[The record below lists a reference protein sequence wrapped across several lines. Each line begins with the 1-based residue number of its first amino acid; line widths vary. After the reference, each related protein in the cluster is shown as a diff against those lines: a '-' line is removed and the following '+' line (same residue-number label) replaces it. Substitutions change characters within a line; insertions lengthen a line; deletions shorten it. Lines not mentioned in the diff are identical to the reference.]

1 MKMFDILTALI
12 FLEVTILLLRS
23 VRGERVNSKKRKI
36 YVDTSALM
44 DGRILSI
51 AEAGFIGDDLVIPRS
66 AIRELQLLADGKDS
80 EKRSRARIGMETVNA
95 LERVVFCNTEVLAD
109 PLDRTP
115 VDERLIQLAKENKG
129 LIFTCDYNLQK
140 VAETEHI
147 EVLNPNRLASE
158 LKSEFASGE
167 KFKLKISAEGQNPKQ
182 GIGYLPEGTMVVVD
196 NAAKNIGAE
205 ITVMFEKYIQTNSGR
220 MIFAKKVA
228 KAPTTEAKTGTEK
241 NKEQNKE
248 LRTKETKAPR
258 TKARSN
264 QSRESA
270 RKRDSRR

>member
-228 KAPTTEAKTGTEK
+228 KAQKTGTEK

-264 QSRESA
+264 QSRELG

>member
-23 VRGERVNSKKRKI
+23 VRGEKVNSKKRKI

-228 KAPTTEAKTGTEK
+228 KTPTTEAKTGTEK

-248 LRTKETKAPR
+248 FRTKETKAPR

-264 QSRESA
+264 QSRESG

>member
-1 MKMFDILTALI
+1 MKMSDILTALI

-80 EKRSRARIGMETVNA
+80 EKRSRARIGMETVTA

-248 LRTKETKAPR
+248 LCTKETKAPR
-258 TKARSN
+258 AKARSN
-264 QSRESA
+264 QSRESG

>member
-23 VRGERVNSKKRKI
+23 VRGEKVNSKKRKI

-258 TKARSN
+258 TKARLN
-264 QSRESA
+264 QSRELG